1 MDLKRALY
9 NVWKEN
15 PDAACVVDED
25 RRYSFDQIVR
35 RAVAVSRL
43 IATSDRS
50 DTGHVAIVLPNSESF
65 LSVFLGCLAAD
76 RAGVPINYLMT
87 PPEVADILAHA
98 QVRLVIT
105 ASPFR
110 PLMEAVC
117 QSVGDEIQPVYVDE
131 LLANLGQDQL
141 DAALAS
147 ADPAALDSGGSDPD
161 RTACLLYTSGTTGLC
176 KGVVLSHRNLLS
188 NCESMRQVLE
198 VLPSDVFLTVLPLFH
213 SFGLST
219 AMLLPLLS
227 GSRVVLMRRFHPAA
241 VADLVEREKVT
252 ALLMVPS
259 MFALLMR
266 AAASNPSRLS
276 SVRLAISGGAALPM
290 SLADAFEQRIGFPLF
305 QGYGLTETSPVVAA
319 NHPGVN
325 RRGSVGRPLPDLQV
339 EIRGDDDRPLPTDQ
353 VGEICVHGLNVMRGY
368 FRNPEATA
376 QAIDRDGW
384 LRTGDIGYLDADGF
398 LYVTGRKKDM
408 IICGG
413 EKIFPQEVEHV
424 LLTHPAIAEVAVVGI
439 ADPLAGEQP
448 RAFIVLNEGATFDER
463 SLRHWC
469 AQRLAG
475 FKIPR
480 EFQVVSELP
489 KNPLGKILRR
499 ELTKNT

>member
-9 NVWKEN
+9 KVWTKN
-15 PDAACVVDED
+15 PNAACVVDED

-35 RAVAVSRL
+35 RAVALSPL
-43 IATSDRS
+43 IALNDRS
-50 DTGHVAIVLPNSESF
+50 DTGHVAIVLPNSEAF
-65 LSVFLGCLAAD
+65 VTVFLGCLAAD

-87 PPEVADILAHA
+87 PPEVADILAHSQA
-98 QVRLVIT
+98 HLVIT

-117 QSVGDEIQPVYVDE
+117 QRLGGQIQPFYFDE
-131 LLANLGQDQL
+131 LLANLGQQQI
-141 DAALAS
+141 DAAVALA
-147 ADPAALDSGGSDPD
+147 APAALESGASDPD
-161 RTACLLYTSGTTGLC
+161 RTACVIYTSGTTGLC
-176 KGVVLSHRNLLS
+176 KGVVLSHHNLLS
-188 NCESMRQVLE
+188 NCEGMRQVLD

-227 GSRVVLMRRFHPAA
+227 GSTMVLMRRFHPVTA
-241 VADLVEREKVT
+241 ADLIEREKVT

-319 NHPGVN
+319 NHPGA
-325 RRGSVGRPLPDLQV
+325 RRWGSVGQTLPDVRVEIRDDDGRPLPS
-339 EIRGDDDRPLPTDQ
+339 GQ
-353 VGEICVHGLNVMRGY
+353 VGEICIHGPNVMRGY
-368 FRNPEATA
+368 FRNPDATA
-376 QAIDRDGW
+376 QAIDPNGW
-384 LRTGDIGYLDADGF
+384 LRTGDLGYLDADGF
-398 LYVTGRKKDM
+398 LFVTGRKKDM
-408 IICGG
+408 IIFGG

-424 LLTHPAIAEVAVVGI
+424 LLSHPAVAEAVVIGVS
-439 ADPLAGEQP
+439 DPLAGERP
-448 RAFIVLNEGATFDER
+448 KAFVVLNEGATFDER
-463 SLRHWC
+463 SLRQWC

-480 EFQVVSELP
+480 EFQVVAELP
-489 KNPLGKILRR
+489 KNPIGKILRR
-499 ELTKNT
+499 ELTKSA